1 MYWIVARKRQGTR
14 LVMVLSD
21 ERSKEEITRIKFI
34 HRKLDMLIK
43 QEKKIGNRV
52 NLKARTCGHD
62 DDNEGRVM
70 EISHLRSVEI
80 KSYSVKTEKKN
91 CIRFI
96 HEPFTY
102 MVKSCEKIPE
112 KI

>member
-1 MYWIVARKRQGTR
+1 
-14 LVMVLSD
+14 MVLSD

-80 KSYSVKTEKKN
+80 KSYSVKTEKKKLYKVYTWA
-91 CIRFI
+91 I
-96 HEPFTY
+96 HIYGKVMWEDSREDLNHQDL
-102 MVKSCEKIPE
+102 KGIN
-112 KI
+112 